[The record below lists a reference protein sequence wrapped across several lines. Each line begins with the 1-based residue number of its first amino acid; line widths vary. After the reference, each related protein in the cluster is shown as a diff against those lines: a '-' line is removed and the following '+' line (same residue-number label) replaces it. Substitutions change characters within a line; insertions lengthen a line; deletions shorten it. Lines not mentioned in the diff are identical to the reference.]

1 MGKLELGLA
10 EAACWFALVTQ
21 CNVIGLI
28 GIDGLNLPQS
38 PVLLI
43 MQTFDLFNIVLRTK
57 IKTNPSSFMVCS
69 LEMIFIYLWIIGSNC
84 LGSFQRE
91 SCFSTKELFFSIMD
105 FFFFNSTPVPLI
117 GKCSLHEERKKKS
130 CDSPL

>member
-43 MQTFDLFNIVLRTK
+43 MQAFDLFNIVLRTK

-69 LEMIFIYLWIIGSNC
+69 
-84 LGSFQRE
+84 
-91 SCFSTKELFFSIMD
+91 
-105 FFFFNSTPVPLI
+105 
-117 GKCSLHEERKKKS
+117 
-130 CDSPL
+130 